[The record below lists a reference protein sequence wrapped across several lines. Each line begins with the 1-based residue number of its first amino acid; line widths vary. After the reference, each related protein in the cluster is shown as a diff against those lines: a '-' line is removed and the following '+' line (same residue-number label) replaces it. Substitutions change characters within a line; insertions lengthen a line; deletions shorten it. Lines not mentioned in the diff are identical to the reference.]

1 MPKIAFTGRGN
12 VMLIAG
18 GGKVYTDIAARFVRS
33 ERSINDIIASP
44 YDKEILKNILDSNHK
59 AALEFDWFLFAME
72 GYSRV
77 TEVQMVRKRHASYMI
92 KSGRAE
98 LDGKRRFSVVVP
110 REIGEFSV
118 QARRNPDGQ
127 HWEEVSLGSED
138 GVTYGARDLIELT
151 EIWYNAGARS
161 GIAEEKLRYMKPQA
175 TEFKAIVGM
184 NGHALMDFF
193 AVRCCNNA
201 QAEIRDM
208 ADRMLRLVRHEVP
221 DMFANAGASCVQL
234 GYCPE
239 GKRQC
244 AQKRHLVYT
253 KDEMTAM
260 LRANPKHKLVGV
272 GDGE

>member
-33 ERSINDIIASP
+33 ERSISDIIASP

-77 TEVQMVRKRHASYMI
+77 TEVQMVRKRIASYMI

-98 LDGKRRFSVVVP
+98 LDGKRQFSVVVP

-127 HWEEVSLGSED
+127 HWEEVPLGAED
-138 GVTYGARDLIELT
+138 GVSYGARDLIELT

-208 ADRMLRLVRHEVP
+208 ADKMLHLVRHEVP
-221 DMFANAGASCVQL
+221 DMFVNAGASCVQL